1 MPSLKLPGI
10 VDVAVVHGVE
20 LLAFATLPYYQVSG
34 NLLAAEGA
42 VVIGDP
48 IAYNGTKFVK
58 YALTTVANEAV
69 ATGATGNLQRVFKL
83 AQENVKQITDVKL
96 DGGSALVEGQ
106 DYVVDY
112 DNGVLF
118 MTASVANVVA
128 LTCSYKWA
136 ARNCAGFVRIPGDST
151 GSADVPI
158 EVVIGGAVK
167 YSLISTKTGYTAQ
180 MLKDLRAR
188 YIIAADAVIF

>member
-1 MPSLKLPGI
+1 MPSLRLPGI
-10 VDVAVVHGVE
+10 TDVAVVHGVE
-20 LLAFATLPYYQVSG
+20 LLAFAALPYYQVSG

-42 VVIGDP
+42 VAIGDP
-48 IAYNGTKFVK
+48 IAYNGTKFTK
-58 YALTTVANEAV
+58 YALTTVTNEAV

-83 AQENVKQITDVKL
+83 AQEGVKQVTDVKL

-106 DYVVDY
+106 DYTVDY

-118 MTASVANVVA
+118 LAVSLANGVA
-128 LTCSYKWA
+128 LTCSYKWTA
-136 ARNCAGFVRIPGDST
+136 YNCVGFVRIPGDST

-188 YIIAADAVIF
+188 YVVAADAVIF